1 MANVYRSRL
10 DIKSIQPS
18 FKPTFVQYDHAKLE
32 IELID
37 GGKPYDL
44 SNATRVEFTH
54 VRSDNL
60 VIIQP
65 GEIVNSNGNYLVTYD
80 YQGNEM
86 DLLGTVLTS
95 FAVFNENERKVSS
108 PIFEVAIVKDLRN
121 DVFSPAEP
129 TAGFLQSLIDDVEN
143 IKQSGGIV
151 GPQGIP
157 GERGKDGYTPVKGVD
172 YFDGLNGKDG
182 RDGKDGY
189 TPIKGIDYFD
199 GANGKDGVNGK
210 DGKDGYT
217 PIKGVDYFDGTNGKD
232 GLNGKDGKSFV
243 FDDFTPEQLASL
255 KGEPGRAGTDA
266 NVTSANITSALGY
279 TPLKNSDVTW
289 ANVINKPTT
298 FEPSTH
304 THSYNDLTNKPTIPT
319 LNNTVTSTSTT
330 QAATANAVKQAY
342 DRAEQ
347 AFTQA
352 NNGKNLIA
360 SAVVGKGGTASSG
373 DTFSQLAAAI
383 TNIPTGGKKWGSGVF
398 TNTSTLNVSGLEFE
412 PSFLIVRGKYMSS
425 DTYILSTYI
434 NTLLG
439 TNTTNIINSYS
450 FTASAS
456 SVAVKI
462 SEIIIN
468 SDGFELGISNIEN
481 YEGIWFAFE

>member
-65 GEIVNSNGNYLVTYD
+65 GEIVNFNGNYLVTYD

-129 TAGFLQSLIDDVEN
+129 TSGFLQSLIDDVEN
-143 IKQSGGIV
+143 IKQSGGVV

-172 YFDGLNGKDG
+172 YF
-182 RDGKDGY
+182 
-189 TPIKGIDYFD
+189 
-199 GANGKDGVNGK
+199 DGVNGK

-232 GLNGKDGKSFV
+232 GVNGKNGIDGKSFTYA
-243 FDDFTPEQLASL
+243 DFTQTQLESL
-255 KGEPGRAGTDA
+255 RGPQGLQGERGLPGEPGKNGTDA
-266 NVTSANITSALGY
+266 NVNSTNIVSALGY

-289 ANVINKPTT
+289 ANVINKPTA

-330 QAATANAVKQAY
+330 QAATANTVKQAY

>member
-65 GEIVNSNGNYLVTYD
+65 GEIVSSNGNYLVTYD

-129 TAGFLQSLIDDVEN
+129 TAGFLQSLIDDVER
-143 IKQSGGIV
+143 IKESGGVV
-151 GPQGIP
+151 GPKGEP

-172 YFDGLNGKDG
+172 YF
-182 RDGKDGY
+182 
-189 TPIKGIDYFD
+189 
-199 GANGKDGVNGK
+199 DGVNGK

-232 GLNGKDGKSFV
+232 GVNGKNGIDGKSFAYA
-243 FDDFTPEQLASL
+243 DFTQTQLESL
-255 KGEPGRAGTDA
+255 RGPQGLQGERGLPGEPGKNGTDA
-266 NVTSANITSALGY
+266 NVNSTNIVSALGY